1 MIDKNKI
8 PEKTLEDL
16 VELLGY
22 DEAEAF
28 LNDERYNFLA
38 VQQKIFSER
47 LKRKYGKRIFIY
59 LGLSALV
66 IAVVYEILS
75 ANCII

>member
-22 DEAEAF
+22 DGAEAF
-28 LNDERYNFLA
+28 LNDERYNFQA

-47 LKRKYGKRIFIY
+47 LKRRYGKRIFIY

>member
-22 DEAEAF
+22 DGAEAF
-28 LNDERYNFLA
+28 LNDTRYNFHA

-66 IAVVYEILS
+66 IAVIYEILN

>member
-22 DEAEAF
+22 DGAEAF
-28 LNDERYNFLA
+28 LNDERYNFQA
-38 VQQKIFSER
+38 VQRKIFSER
-47 LKRKYGKRIFIY
+47 FKRRYGKRIYVYI
-59 LGLSALV
+59 GLIAL
-66 IAVVYEILS
+66 IITIIYEILR
-75 ANCII
+75 ANYII